1 MHIEKTKQS
10 IDLRHPMYG
19 YLGPKRKLKSR
30 RSFIANSTTI
40 QDQPEQQRKW
50 KEELQCEK
58 LDPPAE
64 HLIYGEIEPE
74 NIK

>member
-1 MHIEKTKQS
+1 MYQSKKYNTFSTK
-10 IDLRHPMYG
+10 IM
-19 YLGPKRKLKSR
+19 
-30 RSFIANSTTI
+30 I
-40 QDQPEQQRKW
+40 DQPEQQRKW

-64 HLIYGEIEPE
+64 HLIYREIEPE